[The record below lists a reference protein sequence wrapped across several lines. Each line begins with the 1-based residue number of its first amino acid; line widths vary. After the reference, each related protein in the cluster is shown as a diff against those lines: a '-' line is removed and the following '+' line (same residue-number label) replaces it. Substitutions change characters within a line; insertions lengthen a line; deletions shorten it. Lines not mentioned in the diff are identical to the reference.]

1 MGPRSAVL
9 GLVGVLALSCGG
21 FQSSSPPDSSPPAEA
36 LAAWTDF
43 AADRSP
49 RPIILLEDI
58 TPGLG
63 FSGGNG
69 KLAFMCGRFAA
80 ATPLPSTTPAQAH
93 VTWGDRSDQTFT
105 AISAS
110 DAYVAMA
117 ANARGKSPDCATV
130 PPLAITQTRLAA
142 ETYETD
148 RGQAQITSWLFT
160 APGAWREIAYP
171 ALAPSALWKGGWS
184 DWSGESASI
193 SADGLS
199 LTFGFTGAKAGN
211 GPCEANYRGLVME
224 SATAVAVA
232 PQQLPNPNQPAGGAC
247 TAEGYPRHV
256 TVSLNRPLEG
266 RVVVDRRAAV
276 LAVCREG
283 ITC

>member
-1 MGPRSAVL
+1 VRALCAIALCALRSRHAGRPTTRLEMAGRGVDLAACGDFESCVTQASHGPFSAVMRSRSAVL
-9 GLVGVLALSCGG
+9 GRVGVLALSCGG
-21 FQSSSPPDSSPPAEA
+21 IQSSSPPDSSPPAEA

-43 AADRSP
+43 PADRIP

-63 FSGGNG
+63 FSDGDG

-80 ATPLPSTTPAQAH
+80 ATPLPSTTPARAH

-130 PPLAITQTRLAA
+130 PPLTITQTRLGT

-160 APGAWREIAYP
+160 APDA
-171 ALAPSALWKGGWS
+171 
-184 DWSGESASI
+184 
-193 SADGLS
+193 
-199 LTFGFTGAKAGN
+199 
-211 GPCEANYRGLVME
+211 
-224 SATAVAVA
+224 
-232 PQQLPNPNQPAGGAC
+232 
-247 TAEGYPRHV
+247 
-256 TVSLNRPLEG
+256 
-266 RVVVDRRAAV
+266 
-276 LAVCREG
+276 
-283 ITC
+283 

>member
-1 MGPRSAVL
+1 MLRLGVVHYPSIRRTVSGVMGPRSAVL

-21 FQSSSPPDSSPPAEA
+21 FQSSSPPDNSPPAEA

-43 AADRSP
+43 PADRSP
-49 RPIILLEDI
+49 RPVILLEDI

-80 ATPLPSTTPAQAH
+80 TTPLPRTTPPQA
-93 VTWGDRSDQTFT
+93 R
-105 AISAS
+105 
-110 DAYVAMA
+110 A
-117 ANARGKSPDCATV
+117 ANARGKSADCATV
-130 PPLAITQTRLAA
+130 PPLAITQTRLGT

-160 APGAWREIAYP
+160 APGAAREIAYP

-199 LTFGFTGAKAGN
+199 LTFGLTGSKAGH
-211 GPCEANYRGLVME
+211 GPCEAKSRGLVTE

-256 TVSLNRPLEG
+256 TVSLNRPLDG